1 MYMDKIT
8 EEIFQ
13 KVYSESRQKLMEV
26 SVTTFTGLLKNALY
40 KGIKAGAAGHDFG
53 KKFAR
58 RPYENSLQ
66 PISNIIDNV
75 TIETFRKNNP
85 EINTKLIETVY
96 VDTLLN
102 FKDNLKAVKDYFE
115 AFIEELKTA
124 GVPFVPSSKL
134 KIF

>member
-13 KVYSESRQKLMEV
+13 KVYSENRQKLMEV
-26 SVTTFTGLLKNALY
+26 SVTTFTGLLKSVLY
-40 KGIKAGAAGHDFG
+40 KGIKASAAGHDFG

-58 RPYENSLQ
+58 RPYKNSLQ
-66 PISNIIDNV
+66 PISNVIDNV

-115 AFIEELKTA
+115 AFINAA
-124 GVPFVPSSKL
+124 GKCHHL
-134 KIF
+134 